1 MSQGR
6 PSLIEMLGIDTTI
19 NVVDVGANPYGG
31 SGLPPY
37 DALLRRGNVRLV
49 GFEPNPEA
57 LSVLQSQ
64 KGPNETY
71 LPHAVYDGS
80 VQTLRLCQASGMTSL
95 LEPNMDVLGAFHG
108 FEQWGRVVGREQI
121 ETVRLDDIAEISDL
135 DFLKIDI
142 QGGELEV
149 FRNGAEKLA
158 DCLVIQSEV
167 EFLEMYE
174 GQPLFTDV
182 DLFLREHG
190 FVLHRFIEP
199 TSRALK
205 PLVVNN
211 DPYAGLSQLMWA
223 DAVFVRDF
231 TRFEDLKP
239 EKLLKLA
246 LILHDIFSSF
256 DLALR
261 ALLVRDALVGS
272 NLGQTYLQKLQSA

>member
-37 DALLRRGNVRLV
+37 DGLLKRGNVRLV

-95 LEPNMDVLGAFHG
+95 LEPNMAVLGAFHG
-108 FEQWGRVVGREQI
+108 FDQWGKVIGREEI
-121 ETVRLDDIAEISDL
+121 ETVRLDDVAEISDL

-149 FRNGAEKLA
+149 FRNGTKKLA

-190 FVLHRFIEP
+190 FVLHRFVEP
-199 TSRALK
+199 TSRTIK

-231 TRFEDLKP
+231 TRFGELAP

-246 LILHDIFSSF
+246 LILHDIFGSF

-261 ALLVRDALVGS
+261 ALLVRDAMVGER
-272 NLGQTYLQKLQSA
+272 LGQTYLQKLQTS

>member
-1 MSQGR
+1 MSQER
-6 PSLIEMLGIDTTI
+6 MSLTEMLGIDTTI
-19 NVVDVGANPYGG
+19 NIVDVGANPHAG

-37 DALLRRGNVRLV
+37 DALLKRGKVHLV

-57 LSVLQSQ
+57 LAVLQSQ

-80 VQTLRLCQASGMTSL
+80 VQTLRLCQAPGMTSL
-95 LEPNMDVLGAFHG
+95 LEPNMAVLGAFHG
-108 FEQWGRVVGREQI
+108 FDQWGKVIAREQI
-121 ETVRLDDIAEISDL
+121 ETVRLDDVAEISDL

-149 FRNGAEKLA
+149 FRNGTRKLA

-182 DLFLREHG
+182 DLFLRERG
-190 FVLHRFIEP
+190 FVLHRFVEP
-199 TSRALK
+199 TSRTIK
-205 PLVVNN
+205 PLIVNN

-231 TRFEDLKP
+231 TRFGELAP
-239 EKLLKLA
+239 GKLLKLA
-246 LILHDIFSSF
+246 LILHDVFSSF

-261 ALLVRDALVGS
+261 ALLVRDAMVGER
-272 NLGQTYLQKLQSA
+272 LGQTYLQKLQIA